1 MDRVDSRPTPTYL
14 IPAGSVDFGDFRR
27 LLPISRGFGS
37 GRGTPVDRYY
47 IERFLAQNTA
57 DIQGRTLEIADN
69 RYTVQFGGERVTHSD
84 VLHVVSG
91 NPRATLV
98 GDLTTGAGIPSA
110 AFDCIILTQ
119 TLPFIYELKEAV
131 IQIRKALRPGG
142 VALITVPGISQIS
155 RYDMDRW
162 GDYWR
167 FTDASARRLF
177 GDVFG
182 PDNVMVVMYGNVLA
196 ACAFLQGI
204 VVEELRRNELD
215 YPDTDYQLSIGIRV
229 VKSEEQNAQKDS

>member
-1 MDRVDSRPTPTYL
+1 MDRVDTRPTPTYL
-14 IPAGSVDFGDFRR
+14 ISAGSVDFGNLRR

-47 IERFLAQNTA
+47 IQRFLAQNRA

-69 RYTVQFGGERVTHSD
+69 RYTVQFGGEHVTHSD

-98 GDLTTGAGIPSA
+98 GDLTTGAGIPSS

-131 IQIRKALRPGG
+131 SQIRKALRLGG

-182 PDNVMVVMYGNVLA
+182 PENVTVVMYGNVLA

-204 VVEELRRNELD
+204 VVEELLTNELD
-215 YPDTDYQLSIGIRV
+215 YPDSDYQLSIGIRV
-229 VKSEEQNAQKDS
+229 VKSEEQNAQNDS